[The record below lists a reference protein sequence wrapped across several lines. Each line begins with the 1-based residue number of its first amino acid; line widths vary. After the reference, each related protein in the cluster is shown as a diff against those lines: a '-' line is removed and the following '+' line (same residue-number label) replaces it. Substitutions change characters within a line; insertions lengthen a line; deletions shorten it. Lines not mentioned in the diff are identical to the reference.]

1 MASYTTHLDIAYP
14 GATSPRQAL
23 DLFLPPTAGPSS
35 PLLVYVHGGAWRSE
49 SKSDFT
55 HTLVPLL
62 IQHTRLPVAC
72 LEYRLAPADPH
83 PAQIVDVISGLSLL
97 AGPLLPLEEGEA
109 KWDRKKLVVAGH
121 SAGAFMAATLILRPP
136 SPSPSLPSFDVP
148 APLRHSISHI
158 ICIDG
163 IYDLPTLLDEYPS
176 YDSFVHEA
184 FGRDPAV
191 LAAESPARWGLYE
204 EEGSKTRVALLH
216 SAEDELLSF
225 RQPRV
230 FLRRMRQLLGGSS
243 GRALREEAD
252 EAVGEEEKDLP
263 EGVVADFVSLKG
275 GHYEVVRRAEL
286 AQTIARILR

>member
-1 MASYTTHLDIAYP
+1 MASHTTHLDIAYP

-23 DLFLPPTAGPSS
+23 DLFVPPTAGPSS

-55 HTLVPLL
+55 DTLVPLL
-62 IQHTRLPVAC
+62 VQHTRLPIAC

-83 PAQIVDVISGLSLL
+83 PAQIVDVISGLSFL

-109 KWDRKKLVVAGH
+109 KWDRTKLVVAGH
-121 SAGAFMAATLILRPP
+121 SAGAFMAATLILRSPP
-136 SPSPSLPSFDVP
+136 SSAHSFDVP
-148 APLRHSISHI
+148 ASLRHSISHI

-184 FGRDPAV
+184 FGRDPAL

-204 EEGSKTRVALLH
+204 EEGSKTRVVVLH

-230 FLRRMRQLLGGSS
+230 FLRRMRRLLQGSEAA
-243 GRALREEAD
+243 RQREEAD

-263 EGVVADFVSLKG
+263 DGVEADFASLKG
-275 GHYEVVRRAEL
+275 KHYEVVRREEL
-286 AQTIARILR
+286 AQVIARILH

>member
-23 DLFLPPTAGPSS
+23 DLFLPREAGPSS

-55 HTLVPLL
+55 NTLVPLL
-62 IQHTRLPVAC
+62 VQHTRLPVAC

-109 KWDRKKLVVAGH
+109 KWDRRKLVVAGH

-136 SPSPSLPSFDVP
+136 PSCTPSFDVP
-148 APLRHSISHI
+148 ASLRHSISHI

-176 YDSFVHEA
+176 YDSFVHDA
-184 FGRDPAV
+184 FGRNPAV
-191 LAAESPARWGLYE
+191 LAAESPARWDLYDGE
-204 EEGSKTRVALLH
+204 ALKTHVVVLH

-230 FLRRMRQLLGGSS
+230 FLRRMRRLLAGSDAAR
-243 GRALREEAD
+243 GREEAGQPV
-252 EAVGEEEKDLP
+252 EEEEKDLP
-263 EGVVADFVSLKG
+263 EGVVADFVSLKR
-275 GHYEVVRRAEL
+275 GHYEVVRSEEL
-286 AQTIARILR
+286 ATVIARILQ